1 MAMHE
6 SRLSRFLA
14 EFKPQSY
21 ESEFTGFMRELKQ
34 QRPQLEA
41 EQRKSRAIWW
51 DHKQDLETLERAKAS
66 RVEQQAY
73 VYQNKV

>member
-1 MAMHE
+1 MTMHE
-6 SRLSRFLA
+6 SKLSRFLD
-14 EFKPQSY
+14 EFKPKSY
-21 ESEFTGFMRELKQ
+21 ESEFTRFVRELKQ

-51 DHKQDLETLERAKAS
+51 DHKQDLEALERAKES
-66 RVEQQAY
+66 RVKQQAY

>member
-1 MAMHE
+1 MAQQE
-6 SRLSRFLA
+6 SKLSRFLD

-21 ESEFTGFMRELKQ
+21 ESEFTKFLREFKQ
-34 QRPQLEA
+34 QRPELEA

-51 DHKQDLETLERAKAS
+51 DHQQELETQRRDKES
-66 RVEQQAY
+66 RVKQQAY

>member
-1 MAMHE
+1 MATQE
-6 SRLSRFLA
+6 SKFSRFLD
-14 EFKPQSY
+14 EFKQKNY
-21 ESEFTGFMRELKQ
+21 ESEFTKFMRELKQ

-51 DHKQDLETLERAKAS
+51 DHKQDLDTETRAQES
-66 RVEQQAY
+66 RVKQQAY

>member
-6 SRLSRFLA
+6 SRLSRILD

-21 ESEFTGFMRELKQ
+21 ESEFTIFMRELKQ
-34 QRPQLEA
+34 QRPQIEA

-51 DHKQDLETLERAKAS
+51 DHKQDLDTLKRDKES
-66 RVEQQAY
+66 RITQQAY

>member
-6 SRLSRFLA
+6 SRLSRFLG

-21 ESEFTGFMRELKQ
+21 ESEFTKFVRELKR
-34 QRPQLEA
+34 QRPGLEA

-51 DHKQDLETLERAKAS
+51 DHEQDLETLERNQES

>member
-1 MAMHE
+1 MAMEE
-6 SRLSRFLA
+6 SKLSRFLG

-21 ESEFTGFMRELKQ
+21 ESEFTKFLREFKQ
-34 QRPQLEA
+34 QRPDIEA

-51 DHKQDLETLERAKAS
+51 DHEQDLDTQKRALES
-66 RVEQQAY
+66 RVRQQAY

>member
-6 SRLSRFLA
+6 SRLSRFLG
-14 EFKPQSY
+14 EFKPKSY
-21 ESEFTGFMRELKQ
+21 ESEFTLFMRELKQ

-51 DHKQDLETLERAKAS
+51 DHKQDLETQKREQES
-66 RVEQQAY
+66 RVKQQAY

>member
-1 MAMHE
+1 MAAQE
-6 SRLSRFLA
+6 SRLSRFLD
-14 EFKPQSY
+14 EFKQKSY
-21 ESEFTGFMRELKQ
+21 ESEFTKFVRELKQ

-51 DHKQDLETLERAKAS
+51 DHAQDLDELEREKES
-66 RVEQQAY
+66 RVRQQAY

>member
-6 SRLSRFLA
+6 SRLSRFLG

-21 ESEFTGFMRELKQ
+21 ESEFTRFMRELKQ

-51 DHKQDLETLERAKAS
+51 DHKQDLETLEREKQS
-66 RVEQQAY
+66 RVKQQAY
-73 VYQNKV
+73 VYQTKV

>member
-1 MAMHE
+1 MHE
-6 SRLSRFLA
+6 SRLSRFLG

-21 ESEFTGFMRELKQ
+21 ESEFTKFARELKR
-34 QRPQLEA
+34 QRPGLEA

-51 DHKQDLETLERAKAS
+51 DHKQDLETLERNQES

>member
-6 SRLSRFLA
+6 SRLSRVLD
-14 EFKPQSY
+14 EFKPKNY
-21 ESEFTGFMRELKQ
+21 ESEFTQFMRELKQ
-34 QRPQLEA
+34 QQPELEA

-51 DHKQDLETLERAKAS
+51 DHQQELETIRRNQES
-66 RVEQQAY
+66 RVKQQAY

>member
-1 MAMHE
+1 MATHE
-6 SRLSRFLA
+6 SKLSRFLD
-14 EFKPQSY
+14 EFKPKCY

-34 QRPQLEA
+34 QRPELEA

-51 DHKQDLETLERAKAS
+51 DHLQDLETARRERES
-66 RVEQQAY
+66 RVKQQPY

>member
-1 MAMHE
+1 MATGE
-6 SRLSRFLA
+6 SKLSRFLD
-14 EFKPQSY
+14 EFKPKQY
-21 ESEFTGFMRELKQ
+21 ESEFTKFLKEYKQ
-34 QRPQLEA
+34 QRPQTEA

-51 DHKQDLETLERAKAS
+51 DHPQDMETLERNKAS